1 MQLNRPTVGIC
12 AINRTNNTLIRDHL
26 YQDNTSMIQFFSQRI
41 HVYFPVCIISADLKA
56 LGSRP
61 NLHFPA

>member
-1 MQLNRPTVGIC
+1 MQLNCPTVGIC

-41 HVYFPVCIISADLKA
+41 LFCIDACLFP
-56 LGSRP
+56 GSS
-61 NLHFPA
+61 NG